1 MWPGQVEARDGF
13 PAGAKSKL
21 KANMCG
27 RYKKE
32 VTGQE
37 ERPPP
42 YRSLGL
48 ETVGVLELV
57 MCVRVR
63 HGSGDWR
70 NRARSQKGC
79 VLRRMNLNP

>member
-48 ETVGVLELV
+48 ETVGVL
-57 MCVRVR
+57 
-63 HGSGDWR
+63 
-70 NRARSQKGC
+70 
-79 VLRRMNLNP
+79 